1 MQAITMNKK
10 ISHEFD
16 DSGEGYKGVIRK
28 SIHFNIFWILGQA
41 LPKKKKVQ
49 LIKMFL
55 CFKKSQVGAF
65 KKNKKLINTLSEK

>member
-41 LPKKKKVQ
+41 LPKKKKKAQ
-49 LIKMFL
+49 LIKMLL
-55 CFKKSQVGAF
+55 CFKKSQVSAF
-65 KKNKKLINTLSEK
+65 KMNK